1 MQICSCCSQ
10 NLEVLVRRQF
20 KTRMY
25 NDIKSGHYHL
35 LFRSEQ
41 SLDVEMRHQKTINA
55 DLISILESLL
65 TDFPAL
71 MIPLTKALN
80 TLQLKPA

>member
-1 MQICSCCSQ
+1 
-10 NLEVLVRRQF
+10 
-20 KTRMY
+20 MY
-25 NDIKSGHYHL
+25 NDVKSRRHRP
-35 LFRSEQ
+35 LFRNEHSMDMELQ
-41 SLDVEMRHQKTINA
+41 RQKTINA

-71 MIPLTKALN
+71 KFPLTKILN

>member
-1 MQICSCCSQ
+1 
-10 NLEVLVRRQF
+10 
-20 KTRMY
+20 MY
-25 NDIKSGHYHL
+25 IDVKSGRHRPLYRDEHTM
-35 LFRSEQ
+35 
-41 SLDVEMRHQKTINA
+41 DVEVQRQKTINA

-71 MIPLTKALN
+71 KLPLTKIVN